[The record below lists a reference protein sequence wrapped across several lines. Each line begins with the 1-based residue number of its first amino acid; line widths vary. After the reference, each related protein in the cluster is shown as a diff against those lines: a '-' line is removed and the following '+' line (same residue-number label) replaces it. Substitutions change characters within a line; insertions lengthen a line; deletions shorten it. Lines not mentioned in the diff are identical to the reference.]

1 MKKGGNEGK
10 DAKKREQDNM
20 SNKTE
25 MLQRERETAVWY
37 VEESGRSDRWHF
49 IIKPCCKIISP
60 L

>member
-25 MLQRERETAVWY
+25 MLQRERDSSMVCGGEWAV
-37 VEESGRSDRWHF
+37 RQMALHH
-49 IIKPCCKIISP
+49 KA
-60 L
+60 LL